1 MSMRSLVPYSDFVAP
16 TILEQYKRADKL
28 RGLINAVLAQCDN
41 LEAAFFELLQALG
54 LDNAVGPA
62 LDYLGAIAGVDRI
75 PGESDDDYRERI
87 KTAAGL
93 IGVPAP
99 EALRRVIKFITG
111 CDSVGL
117 FPNWPA
123 ETYYV
128 LDGSTDVDLST
139 LEHDNMT
146 SGASLVRGTFLCME
160 STNVTS
166 KVLWLTWIK
175 PFFGAASF
183 VDRKWSLN
191 ETFTM

>member
-87 KTAAGL
+87 
-93 IGVPAP
+93 
-99 EALRRVIKFITG
+99 
-111 CDSVGL
+111 
-117 FPNWPA
+117 
-123 ETYYV
+123 
-128 LDGSTDVDLST
+128 
-139 LEHDNMT
+139 
-146 SGASLVRGTFLCME
+146 
-160 STNVTS
+160 
-166 KVLWLTWIK
+166 
-175 PFFGAASF
+175 
-183 VDRKWSLN
+183 
-191 ETFTM
+191 